1 MTDATNWLA
10 GAGEMAERVRGHD
23 WAATPLSPIERW
35 PCELRTAVALT
46 LSHSLPMLLCWGEDL
61 IQIYNDAYIPVMG
74 CKHPRA
80 FGQSARVQEF
90 EGWEN
95 LGALCDRLWSGQP
108 VPEVRQSRPVSRDGQ
123 PGEACYAGHLAPVRD
138 ADGAVVGAHLIAQ
151 ELTGEVAAEAA
162 RDRAEA
168 EARDHESRFETVAEL
183 LGLGWSC
190 WEPGTGQLSW
200 DVRTKALWGLA
211 PTSSIDMEQAIAA
224 IHPDDRH
231 RVEAALSAGLIPG
244 NEPLTLEYRVL
255 GIEDGVERWVQG
267 HGRAIF
273 DGGNPI
279 GFVGAVLDI
288 TERKATELALRDSQ
302 AWLQEGIE
310 LAGLATY
317 RWDPRTGEIDWD
329 ERLQAWWG
337 LSVKANYELWKDGV
351 LPADRDRVEATI
363 RDSLDPAGE
372 GVYETEYRVR
382 NRRTGDIR
390 WISTRAR
397 TRFVNGEAVA
407 VTGAARDITERKL
420 AEEHQ
425 RTLLAELQHRVRN
438 TLGVVRSIARRTAA
452 TSHSLEDMDMHLQ
465 GRLDAFSRVQSAVT
479 RNPDA
484 GVDLKSLIEDELLA
498 HATREGKAVAVHGPD
513 TQLQPKVAE
522 SVSLAMHE
530 LATNAVKYGALGRV
544 TGRVSIEWETSVT
557 DAGGK
562 VLRLV
567 WSENLGDGRLD
578 EPERQGFGMELLQR
592 RLPYEM
598 DARTCIEFRPE
609 GLRFTLEMPLPETKA
624 AWAHSHHSTGVVDS
638 L

>member
-1 MTDATNWLA
+1 MTEARNWLA
-10 GAGEMAERVRGHD
+10 GDGEMAERVRRHD
-23 WAATPLSPIERW
+23 WSATPLGPIAQW
-35 PCELRTAVALT
+35 PRELRTTVALT

-61 IQIYNDAYIPVMG
+61 IQIYNDAYIPVMNG
-74 CKHPRA
+74 KHPRG
-80 FGQSARVQEF
+80 FGQSARLQEF

-95 LGALCDRLWSGQP
+95 VGALCDRVWAGQP
-108 VPEVRQSRPVSRDGQ
+108 VSTGRQRRPLLRGGEPRDAWY
-123 PGEACYAGHLAPVRD
+123 ACHLAPVCG
-138 ADGAVVGAHLIAQ
+138 ADGAIAGAHLIAQ
-151 ELTGEVAAEAA
+151 ELTGQVAAEAA

-183 LGLGWSC
+183 LGLGWSS
-190 WEPGTGQLSW
+190 WELGTGELNW

-211 PTSSIDMEQAIAA
+211 PTSSIDLKQAVAA

-244 NEPLTLEYRVL
+244 NEPLTLEYRVI

-267 HGRAIF
+267 HGRAFF
-273 DGGNPI
+273 DGSNPTR
-279 GFVGAVLDI
+279 FVGAVLDI
-288 TERKATELALRDSQ
+288 TERKATEVALRDSQ
-302 AWLQEGIE
+302 AWLREGVE

-317 RWDPRTGEIDWD
+317 RWDPRTGKIDWD
-329 ERLQAWWG
+329 ERLQALWD
-337 LSVKANYELWKDGV
+337 LSVEANYELWKEGV
-351 LPADRDRVEATI
+351 HPADRDRVEATV
-363 RDSLDPAGE
+363 RDSLDPSGE
-372 GVYETEYRVR
+372 GVYESEYRIR

-397 TRFVNGEAVA
+397 TRFVDGEAVA

-438 TLGVVRSIARRTAA
+438 TLSVVRSIAQRTAA
-452 TSHSLEDMDMHLQ
+452 TSDSLEDMGMHLQ

-484 GVDLKSLIEDELLA
+484 GVDLKGLIEDELLA
-498 HATREGKAVAVHGPD
+498 HAARAGKTVTVRGPD
-513 TQLQPKVAE
+513 TQLLPKAAE
-522 SVSLAMHE
+522 SISLAVHE
-530 LATNAVKYGALGRV
+530 LATNAVKYGVLGRLA
-544 TGRVSIEWETSVT
+544 GRLSIVWETLAA

-567 WSENLGDGRLD
+567 WSENVSDGRLK

-598 DARTCIEFRPE
+598 DARTSIEFRPE
-609 GLRFTLEMPLPETKA
+609 GLRFTLEMPLPDVSA
-624 AWAHSHHSTGVVDS
+624 AHPHGRQSTAVVDS